1 MSADKQITRGTSRE
15 DPFVPLD
22 SGARQKLDSCQRA
35 LETMGQVVVAF
46 SAGVD
51 STFLLALAVKV
62 LGPENVV
69 AAMGI
74 SPSLAERERDMG
86 RELAGAIGA
95 ELVEIATGEL
105 SDPTYARNP
114 ANRCYH
120 CKSDLFCRLKGLA
133 EERGFA
139 VVLSG
144 ANADD
149 TGDFRPG
156 IRAGEELG
164 VRSPLLEAGLTKA
177 DIRAASKA
185 LGLPTWD
192 KPAMACLAS
201 RVAYGEAIT
210 ADKLSRIEQAEYV
223 LKDLGF
229 RECRV
234 RDHGTVARIEV
245 RPGEIERVVEFR
257 ETIRESLETLGYTYV
272 AVDLRGFRSGS
283 MNEVLTV
290 VEPGGEPD

>member
-1 MSADKQITRGTSRE
+1 MCADDQIGKETSGE
-15 DPFVPLD
+15 DPFIPLD
-22 SGARQKLDSCQRA
+22 PEVRLKLDSCQRA
-35 LETMGQVVVAF
+35 LEEMGRVVVAF

-51 STFLLALAVKV
+51 STFLLALAVKA
-62 LGPENVV
+62 LGPENVI
-69 AAMGI
+69 AGMGI
-74 SPSLAERERDMG
+74 SPSLAERERAMG
-86 RELAGAIGA
+86 RELARIIGA
-95 ELVEIATGEL
+95 ELVEITTGEL
-105 SDPTYARNP
+105 SDPAYAGNP
-114 ANRCYH
+114 ANRCYY

-133 EERGFA
+133 EERGFGA
-139 VVLSG
+139 VLSG

-164 VRSPLLEAGLTKA
+164 VRSPLLETGLTKA
-177 DIRAASKA
+177 DIRAASKT
-185 LGLPTWD
+185 LELPTWD

-223 LKDLGF
+223 LRDLGF

-245 RPGEIERVVEFR
+245 PAGEINRVVESR
-257 ETIRESLETLGYTYV
+257 EAIRESLESLGYTYV

-290 VEPGGEPD
+290 VQPDGEPD